1 MLDDQDTINKL
12 KGIDG
17 KGNETTSKLDKL
29 ANTGLAVGTAIV
41 AGATVAVGGLMAIA
55 NGTAETAAKWLE
67 LSQRTDIG
75 IESLQKWGFAAD
87 MTGVDIEKLKMGM
100 KTLSTAI
107 VAAKDGSGD
116 ARDGFETLG
125 ISMEQ
130 LATMTPEQAFDATM
144 NALADMPDSVEKN
157 VLGSKLL
164 GKSYTELKP
173 LLDEGS
179 AGMEAFK
186 KRAEE
191 LGIVMSADSVVA
203 AEAYGDKVDEL
214 GIAFEGAKNKVGVE
228 LIPKLTELIDWF
240 MSNLPA
246 IQSFVSNGL
255 EKIATAISFVTTNA
269 NIIIPVLA
277 TLFGLF
283 VSFKVISGVVTI
295 INTLSAATTM
305 LTGVTGA
312 LSLAKLKDIGATVAL
327 MGMYAGDAIAK
338 GASAIATGAMTI
350 ATGAATAAQWLLNAA
365 LTANPIGIIIV
376 LIAAFVAGLIWLWNT
391 NEGFRIAVIAIWEA
405 IKVAF
410 SAAWQNIQ
418 LIWAAVVPFF
428 QAVWDGIV
436 MVFQAVV
443 GFFVNLFVAE
453 WNGIMFIWNGAILF
467 FQTIWDGIVMVFQAV
482 VGFFVN
488 LYTAEWNGIVAVWSA
503 CVGFFQAV
511 WAGIVA
517 VFSGVVGFYIEIYSA
532 AWNGIVGVWS
542 AAAGWFSGIA
552 SGIGSAF
559 SGVGE
564 AIIGAFQSAVS
575 YVSSLPGQFLSWGSD
590 MIQGMIDGIWS
601 MIGGITGAVSNVA
614 STITSFLHFSRP
626 DVGPLREYE
635 EWMPDFMGGLASG
648 IEKNKGLVTK
658 AISELSGEMSIG
670 VKTDGSTGVDA
681 GSSNLSIAGSDS
693 KQPIILQLILQ
704 SGKVLAEY
712 LIDDLDKLIGSK
724 NQIIGRSEGI

>member
-1 MLDDQDTINKL
+1 LFTIELFRLFGSILIDDQDAIKALNAVDKKGDDTHKSLANSFTKIGTVAIAAGAAIVTALGGALVTGMKDAADAEGKVAQLDAVLKSTGGAAGMTRDKL
-12 KGIDG
+12 LSMAEGFEKNTKFSAEAAIEAESLLLTFTNIGETTFPRATAAAADMAQALGTDMAGQSIALGKALNDPTKGI
-17 KGNETTSKLDKL
+17 TALTR
-29 ANTGLAVGTAIV
+29 VGVTFTDQQKEQIKVMQESGDV
-41 AGATVAVGGLMAIA
+41 AGAQAIIL
-55 NGTAETAAKWLE
+55 AELE
-67 LSQRTDIG
+67 KEFG
-75 IESLQKWGFAAD
+75 
-87 MTGVDIEKLKMGM
+87 
-100 KTLSTAI
+100 
-107 VAAKDGSGD
+107 
-116 ARDGFETLG
+116 
-125 ISMEQ
+125 
-130 LATMTPEQAFDATM
+130 
-144 NALADMPDSVEKN
+144 
-157 VLGSKLL
+157 
-164 GKSYTELKP
+164 
-173 LLDEGS
+173 GS
-179 AGMEAFK
+179 AEA
-186 KRAEE
+186 A
-191 LGIVMSADSVVA
+191 
-203 AEAYGDKVDEL
+203 GDTFAGKLVILQNAIGAVTETMATVLMPYLQQFVDY
-214 GIAFEGAKNKVGVE
+214 
-228 LIPKLTELIDWF
+228 LTAN
-240 MSNLPA
+240 MPA
-246 IQSFVSNGL
+246 IQSTVESVCNAIGNAFTFIVSNANTLIPALGIL
-255 EKIATAISFVTTNA
+255 LGSFVA
-269 NIIIPVLA
+269 FQI
-277 TLFGLF
+277 
-283 VSFKVISGVVTI
+283 ISGITAMVT
-295 INTLSAATTM
+295 TLSAAYVI
-305 LTGVTGA
+305 LTGVSGI
-312 LSLAKLKDIGATVAL
+312 LNLAKLKDIGTTIIL
-327 MGMYAGDAIAK
+327 NGMYAAEAVAK

-436 MVFQAVV
+436 
-443 GFFVNLFVAE
+443 
-453 WNGIMFIWNGAILF
+453 
-467 FQTIWDGIVMVFQAV
+467 
-482 VGFFVN
+482 
-488 LYTAEWNGIVAVWSA
+488 
-503 CVGFFQAV
+503 
-511 WAGIVA
+511 A
-517 VFSGVVGFYIEIYSA
+517 VFSGVVGFYIGIYSA

-601 MIGGITGAVSNVA
+601 MIGGITSAVSNVA

-670 VKTDGSTGVDA
+670 VKTDGSTGIDA